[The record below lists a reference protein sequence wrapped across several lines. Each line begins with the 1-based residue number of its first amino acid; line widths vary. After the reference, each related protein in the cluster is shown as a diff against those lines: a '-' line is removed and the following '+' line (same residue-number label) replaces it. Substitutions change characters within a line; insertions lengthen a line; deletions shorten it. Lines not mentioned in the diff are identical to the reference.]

1 MMNGLFVFKQKQMKQ
16 RSILSA
22 VVAVAVAAITSYAEG
37 D

>member
-16 RSILSA
+16 GFILSA
-22 VVAVAVAAITSYAEG
+22 VVAVAVAAITSNAEG